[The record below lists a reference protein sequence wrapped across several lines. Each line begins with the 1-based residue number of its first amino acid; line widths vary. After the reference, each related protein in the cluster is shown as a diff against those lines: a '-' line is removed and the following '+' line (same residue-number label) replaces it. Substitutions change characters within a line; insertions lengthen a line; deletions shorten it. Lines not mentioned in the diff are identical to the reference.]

1 VTQLEPPAAEPRDD
15 GFLIV
20 AVLWIVAMLATLVV
34 MYSFFTRQA
43 TDEMLALGER
53 AQALALAESG
63 VELAVY
69 QITANPQVR
78 PAAGRFSFRQGRA
91 LVNVAFTSENSR
103 INLNFASKQVLAG
116 LFTALGAQQSE
127 VLEFADRIVAWRSP
141 LAADAPDNE
150 TPLYLAAG
158 RKYGPRHGPFQ
169 HVDELGL
176 VLDLPAWLI
185 HRALPYLT
193 VYSESSD
200 INMVSAPP
208 EVLAALPGVSP
219 ELVQLLLGQR
229 GSIPNDVLM
238 TQLGMAASYIT
249 MLPGLSNRIDVD
261 VEFPTG
267 RHVRAEAVVLVR
279 PDDVEPYRVLAWR
292 EEELAKD

>member
-1 VTQLEPPAAEPRDD
+1 MTQLEPPAAKPRDD

-34 MYSFFTRQA
+34 MYSFYTRQA
-43 TDEMLALGER
+43 TGEMLAVGER

-69 QITANPQVR
+69 QITADPQVR
-78 PAAGRFSFRQGRA
+78 PATGRFSFRQGRA
-91 LVNVAFTSENSR
+91 VVDVEFTSENSR
-103 INLNFASKQVLAG
+103 INLNFASTQVLAG
-116 LFTALGAQQSE
+116 LFRVLGAQQPE
-127 VLEFADRIVAWRSP
+127 ALEFAERIVAWRSP
-141 LAADAPDNE
+141 PAADAQDNE

-176 VLDLPAWLI
+176 VLDIPAWLI
-185 HRALPYLT
+185 HRARPYLT
-193 VYSESSD
+193 VYSESAD
-200 INMVSAPP
+200 INMIGASP

-219 ELVQLLLGQR
+219 DLVKLLLGQR
-229 GSIPNDVLM
+229 GNISNDVLM

-261 VEFPTG
+261 VAFPTG

-292 EEELAKD
+292 DEDLAKD